1 MNSNELVARLL
12 TFSLA
17 IALLSTCG
25 IGGEPVAQTERWNL
39 IAIVTDDQ
47 AEWAVRSYGNDEIVT
62 PNMDRL
68 AREGA
73 RFTNAF
79 TASGVCTPSRVA
91 HLTGLFPIHV
101 GLTDVPYRDPREGLP
116 PGVPTWPRVLQQNGY
131 RTGLVGKWHLGR
143 APEHHPTNFG
153 LDYFFGFLGG
163 ANRPQ
168 NPTLSRDGKT
178 AAEVKG
184 YTPDILTEDAMRFI
198 ERNQSRPFALMLH
211 FRAPHAPHL
220 PVPEADL
227 KPYVGL
233 DPTVP
238 MVDPAVAR
246 LDDDQE
252 PADPAAIALHR
263 RLLKEKMVTYYAS
276 VHSVDRNLG
285 RLLQQLDDLD
295 LTRKT
300 IVVFTSDHGYMFGHR
315 GMKGKGAAQPI
326 RNHTLDEDVFF
337 VNMYDESFQVPL
349 VIRWPGVVE
358 GGRVIDELVSN
369 VDLFP
374 TFLGMVG
381 VPVPAGLSLP
391 GQDFSPILRGEDVSL
406 RDAIFAEYT
415 PQQIG
420 VVEFIRMVRTKK
432 WKLVRRY
439 LNPGGNQLFDLENDP
454 GEIHNLFYVDRTAWR
469 AAVEKGLSVEH
480 PHLEIIA
487 KLQAKM
493 TAWQETTKDPALQ
506 LEAVLNEA
514 REETKRRWQ

>member
-1 MNSNELVARLL
+1 MGCA
-12 TFSLA
+12 A
-17 IALLSTCG
+17 
-25 IGGEPVAQTERWNL
+25 
-39 IAIVTDDQ
+39 
-47 AEWAVRSYGNDEIVT
+47 YGNDEIVT

-73 RFTNAF
+73 RFTHAF
-79 TASGVCTPSRVA
+79 AASGVCTPSRVA

-116 PGVPTWPRVLQQNGY
+116 SGVPTWPRVLQQNGY

-143 APEHHPTNFG
+143 APEHHPTHFG

-163 ANRPQ
+163 SNRPQ
-168 NPTLSRDGKT
+168 NPILSRDGKT
-178 AAEVKG
+178 VEVNG
-184 YTPDILTEDAMRFI
+184 YTPDIFVDDAMRFI

-227 KPYVGL
+227 KPFKAL

-252 PADPAAIALHR
+252 PADPEAIALHR
-263 RLLKEKMVTYYAS
+263 RLLKQKMVTYYAS

-349 VIRWPGVVE
+349 IIRWPDVVE

-369 VDLFP
+369 VDFFP

-381 VPVPAGLSLP
+381 VPVPEGLSLQ
-391 GQDFSPILRGEDVSL
+391 GQDFSPLLRGEDVSW
-406 RDAIFAEYT
+406 RDVIFAEYT

-439 LNPGGNQLFDLENDP
+439 LNPGGNQLFDLGKRSGGDSQPLLRGSDSVAGGCRARPQRGAPSP
-454 GEIHNLFYVDRTAWR
+454 GDHRR
-469 AAVEKGLSVEH
+469 AASKNDRLAGVHPRPGAEAGGGSQRGQGGNQAPLALMRSTFHVSRSTFTSDQPAFVGVTLVGGKKGDSLLSF
-480 PHLEIIA
+480 
-487 KLQAKM
+487 
-493 TAWQETTKDPALQ
+493 
-506 LEAVLNEA
+506 
-514 REETKRRWQ
+514 RC

>member
-1 MNSNELVARLL
+1 MNSSKHVARLL
-12 TFSLA
+12 PLA
-17 IALLSTCG
+17 LAMALISTCF
-25 IGGEPVAQTERWNL
+25 VAGVSAAPGERWNL

-47 AEWAVRSYGNDEIVT
+47 AEWAVRCYGNDEIVT

-73 RFTNAF
+73 RFTHAF
-79 TASGVCTPSRVA
+79 SASGVCTPSRVA

-163 ANRPQ
+163 SNRPQ
-168 NPTLSRDGKT
+168 NPILSRDGKT
-178 AAEVKG
+178 VEVKG
-184 YTPDILTEDAMRFI
+184 YTPDIFVDDAMRFI
-198 ERNQSRPFALMLH
+198 ERNRSRPFALMLH

-220 PVPEADL
+220 PVPQADL
-227 KPYVGL
+227 KPYAGL
-233 DPTVP
+233 DATVP

-252 PADPAAIALHR
+252 PADPEAIALHGK
-263 RLLKEKMVTYYAS
+263 LLKEKMVTYYAS

-326 RNHTLDEDVFF
+326 RNHTLAEDVFF

-349 VIRWPGVVE
+349 IIRWPGVVE
-358 GGRVIDELVSN
+358 GGSVIDELVSN
-369 VDLFP
+369 VDFFP
-374 TFLGMVG
+374 TFLGMLG
-381 VPVPAGLSLP
+381 IPVPEGLSLQ
-391 GQDFSPILRGEDVSL
+391 GQDFSPLLRGEDVSW
-406 RDAIFAEYT
+406 RDVIFAEYT

-454 GEIHNLFYVDRTAWR
+454 GEIHNLYYVDRTLWR
-469 AAVEKGLSVEH
+469 AAVEQGRSVEH
-480 PHLEIIA
+480 PHQEIIA
-487 KLQAKM
+487 ELQARM
-493 TAWQETTKDPALQ
+493 TEWQESTNDPALK
-506 LEAVLNEA
+506 LERVLNEA
-514 REETKRRWQ
+514 KEEAKRRWQ